1 MPVDLQPLFRPGR
14 VAVVGASRG
23 GGKLGAVMA
32 RSLAGYAG
40 GVSLVNGRSADPAAG
55 IHPSVA
61 AAVAADGPIDL
72 AVFCVPAAVT
82 AAGLREAA
90 DAGVRA
96 AVVCAGGFAE
106 AGGEGIAHQT
116 NVEAVVA
123 ETGLRLLGPNT
134 SGFFVPG
141 RGLTAS
147 FVPGVE
153 RIPAGRVAVV
163 AASGGVNHALSF
175 QLAGSGM
182 GISLGVGL
190 GLGVGVGTPDVL
202 HHLATD
208 PETTAVALHLETVID
223 GPALLEAV
231 ATLSAV
237 KPVVALVVG
246 RTDVGE
252 FARSHTGALAT
263 SWRTTRAVLRQA
275 GAVVVDDER
284 ALLDAVTGLSGRRLP
299 PHPRPGLALVTGQA
313 GPGLLVADAVAS
325 AGGRLPTLTDTTQSR
340 LRELLPPL
348 TYQSNPV
355 DTGRPGP
362 GFADVLA
369 AVAADPGVDLV
380 AVYGLAE
387 PDVVDLPAAAA
398 QAGLPDA
405 APTVLGTGGLPED
418 VQTVVRSATTLDLP
432 TVASP
437 SALATG
443 SLALVQDAVARH
455 RRQDPPAHRPR
466 TWTRGPWD
474 EDQAKTLLDDWGIST
489 PMRLRCADR
498 EQAQTA
504 LDAVPG
510 PVAVKILDATVLHK
524 TDIGGVHLGVRT
536 DAELHTALD
545 ELADIGAKHFLVEA
559 MAPSGVDLV
568 VGVRRDPVFGPV
580 ALVGLGGTTAEAY
593 GDVSIRSLPAG
604 PAEIAAMIDDLQA
617 AALLDGWRGGPVLD
631 RDELVTVVT
640 ALGDALLSA
649 PDVDEIEVN
658 PLRLTGGGLIALD
671 AVIVPTAPAPDDSD
685 RTPAATIES
694 EVDHVPAHH

>member
-1 MPVDLQPLFRPGR
+1 MPADLQPLFRPGR
-14 VAVVGASRG
+14 VAVIGASRG

-40 GVSLVNGRSADPAAG
+40 GVALVNARSADPAAG

-61 AAVAADGPIDL
+61 AAVAAEGPIDL

-82 AAGLREAA
+82 AAGLAEAA

-106 AGGEGIAHQT
+106 AGGPGLGHQAD
-116 NVEAVVA
+116 VEAVVA
-123 ETGLRLLGPNT
+123 ATGLRLLGPNT

-175 QLAGSGM
+175 QLAGSGV

-190 GLGVGVGTPDVL
+190 GLGVGVGTADVL

-208 PETTAVALHLETVID
+208 PETAAVALHLETVVD
-223 GPALLEAV
+223 GPGLLAAV
-231 ATLSAV
+231 TTLSAV

-263 SWRTTRAVLRQA
+263 SWKTTRAVLRQA

-299 PHPRPGLALVTGQA
+299 PHPCPGLALVTGQA

-325 AGGRLPTLTDTTQSR
+325 AGGRLPTLTDATQAR
-340 LRELLPPL
+340 LRDLLPPL
-348 TYQSNPV
+348 TYQANPV

-369 AVAADPGVDLV
+369 TVAADPGVDLV

-398 QAGLPDA
+398 QAGLPDV
-405 APTVLGTGGLPED
+405 APTVLGTGGLPAD
-418 VQTVVRSATTLDLP
+418 VQTVVRSATALDLP

-437 SALATG
+437 SALATATM
-443 SLALVQDAVARH
+443 ALVQDAVARH
-455 RRQDPPAHRPR
+455 RRQDPPTPRPR
-466 TWTRGPWD
+466 AWTRGPWD
-474 EDQAKTLLDDWGIST
+474 EDQAKTLLDDWGIAT
-489 PMRLRCADR
+489 PPRMRCLDR
-498 EQAQTA
+498 EQAETA
-504 LDAVPG
+504 LDCVPG
-510 PVAVKILDATVLHK
+510 PVAVKILDAAVLHK
-524 TDIGGVHLGVRT
+524 TEIGGVHLGVRT
-536 DAELHTALD
+536 AEELAAALD
-545 ELADIGAKHFLVEA
+545 RLADIGAKQFLVEA

-580 ALVGLGGTTAEAY
+580 ALVGLGGTAAEAY
-593 GDVSIRSLPAG
+593 GDVAIRALPAG
-604 PAEIAAMIDDLQA
+604 PAEIAAMVDDLQA

-631 RDELVTVVT
+631 RGDLVTVVT

-649 PDVDEIEVN
+649 PDVAEIEIN
-658 PLRLTGGGLIALD
+658 PLRLTVDGLIALD
-671 AVIVPTAPAPDDSD
+671 AVIVPVSPVPDDTDS
-685 RTPAATIES
+685 PTIES
-694 EVDHVPAHH
+694 EVDHAPAHH